1 MAEEMDV
8 RKLTRFE
15 EGASVEGRREFGQKL
30 LAALDELGIEPGDD
44 FTVVDPDELDELL
57 EPDEDDFEE
66 LRASESVTVLL
77 AVFDFRRGM
86 IDADE
91 MTERILGALKD
102 IITGDFDAKEHALMG
117 LPHTGG
123 LIDRLAR

>member
-1 MAEEMDV
+1 MAEEMTV

-15 EGASVEGRREFGQKL
+15 EGASVEDRREFGQKL
-30 LAALDELGIEPGDD
+30 LTALDELNIYPGEEFFVAD
-44 FTVVDPDELDELL
+44 VDELET
-57 EPDEDDFEE
+57 EEEDFEE
-66 LRASESVTVLL
+66 LRAGESVAVLL

-91 MTERILGALKD
+91 MTGRVLHALKD
-102 IITGDFDAKEHALMG
+102 IITGDFDSKDHALMG

-123 LIDRLAR
+123 LGS